1 MQEIMVLSPKHKTKI
16 PALNDDVFLAYGSKK
31 VITSSYTVFV
41 YIDTLIPAR

>member
-16 PALNDDVFLAYGSKK
+16 PGLNDDVFLAYGSK